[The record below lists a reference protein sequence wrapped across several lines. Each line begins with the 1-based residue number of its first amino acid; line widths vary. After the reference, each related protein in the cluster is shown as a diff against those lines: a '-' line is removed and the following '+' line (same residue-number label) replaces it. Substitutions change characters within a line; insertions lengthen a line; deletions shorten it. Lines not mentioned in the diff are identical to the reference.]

1 MMRVLL
7 VDDEP
12 EMLEAWSFALEFAGY
27 DVDLARNG
35 EQALQTIGKRRPD
48 LIITDLMMP
57 GMSGEDLCRALRESP
72 QWADIPILLHSSVHV
87 ATMTASPRLW
97 DAVLRKPAQMAA
109 LLATIEKLTQR

>member
-1 MMRVLL
+1 MTRVLL

-35 EQALQTIGKRRPD
+35 HQALEAIGTRRPD
-48 LIITDLMMP
+48 LVITDLMMP
-57 GMSGEDLCRALRESP
+57 GMGGEDLCRALRESRE
-72 QWADIPILLHSSVHV
+72 WSDIPVLLHSSAHIG
-87 ATMTASPRLW
+87 ATTASPRLW

-109 LLATIEKLTQR
+109 LLATIEKLTRR